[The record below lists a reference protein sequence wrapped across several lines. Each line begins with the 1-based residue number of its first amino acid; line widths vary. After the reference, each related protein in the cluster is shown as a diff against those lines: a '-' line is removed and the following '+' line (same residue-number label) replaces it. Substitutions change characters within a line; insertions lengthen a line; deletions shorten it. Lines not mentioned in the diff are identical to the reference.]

1 MSLGNYT
8 ENIDFSIIEVSSMDI
23 KNKLIPL
30 ADPKKQNFD
39 VKLHSFLITR
49 IGSNPRPLKRKSPLI
64 ITRPG
69 LPPLVD

>member
-1 MSLGNYT
+1 MG
-8 ENIDFSIIEVSSMDI
+8 I

-64 ITRPG
+64 ITS
-69 LPPLVD
+69 PPSSVTLQSIILIIVVEI